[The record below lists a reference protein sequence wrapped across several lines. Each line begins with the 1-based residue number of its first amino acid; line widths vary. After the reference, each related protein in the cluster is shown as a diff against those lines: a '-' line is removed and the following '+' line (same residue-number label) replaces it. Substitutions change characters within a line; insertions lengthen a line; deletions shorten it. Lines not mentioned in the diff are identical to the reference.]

1 MPHLTPGTEGR
12 VLDGRRTP
20 GFIEK
25 FDSDSAMF
33 IWRITD
39 FEDKG
44 KYWEIPAEQIS
55 NYQLRKGST
64 LLHAK
69 EVAKIEKS
77 IQKFSKKLDIKM
89 PTSVYKATEERIEES
104 ITKTKDWFVEKSR
117 FLQKDKKID
126 FNAQTG
132 DEDLYDD
139 LKSYLA
145 EKGLYGLEEKTAE
158 QYVLNPYSGQWLKGL
173 KIVMAQLGLIDYHG
187 TIPRTE
193 NIFKGLGT
201 EKLREDYIIARLAF
215 VRRYFKRVNIFEVP
229 LYRGMTSESKMT
241 QTPKTLLSTTFSPNT
256 AKAFAGMDGRTPNIK
271 SSYWVKFTYPINHLF
286 MTFFETKQFNER
298 YKEQEA
304 VILYTEKIYF

>member
-1 MPHLTPGTEGR
+1 MHQQHKKREPDTHFETGTLAHLTPGTEGR

-117 FLQKDKKID
+117 FLQKDKKL
-126 FNAQTG
+126 T
-132 DEDLYDD
+132 L
-139 LKSYLA
+139 
-145 EKGLYGLEEKTAE
+145 
-158 QYVLNPYSGQWLKGL
+158 
-173 KIVMAQLGLIDYHG
+173 
-187 TIPRTE
+187 
-193 NIFKGLGT
+193 
-201 EKLREDYIIARLAF
+201 
-215 VRRYFKRVNIFEVP
+215 
-229 LYRGMTSESKMT
+229 
-241 QTPKTLLSTTFSPNT
+241 TPKP
-256 AKAFAGMDGRTPNIK
+256 
-271 SSYWVKFTYPINHLF
+271 
-286 MTFFETKQFNER
+286 ETK
-298 YKEQEA
+298 
-304 VILYTEKIYF
+304 IYTTT